1 MIKLDYQIKSEVN
14 HLLNRLLVKNLDG
27 TIYFRSTIKEDDL
40 KDLPVNLISL
50 QVLIN
55 LLIGYEGLDIT
66 TNIEEFTQ
74 QISLIL
80 WDMPILEKG
89 EVEYL
94 YIEQDIKL
102 NELVIKHKRPG
113 VLIDEKVYGEL
124 TLLQMAQINYL
135 LASTFKFKTNFTC
148 CSWAIEFKDNEVS
161 CKFWPKE
168 N

>member
-14 HLLNRLLVKNLDG
+14 HLLNRLLVKNPDG
-27 TIYFRSTIKEDDL
+27 TVYFRTTIKEDDL
-40 KDLPVNLISL
+40 KDLSVNLISL

-55 LLIGYEGLDIT
+55 LLVGYEGLDT
-66 TNIEEFTQ
+66 TTSIDEFVQ
-74 QISLIL
+74 QLSQIL

-94 YIEQDIKL
+94 YVEQDIKA
-102 NELVIKHKRPG
+102 NELTIKHKRPNA
-113 VLIDEKVYGEL
+113 LIDEKAYGEL

-135 LASTFKFKTNFTC
+135 IASTFKFKANFTC
-148 CSWAIEFKDNEVS
+148 CSWVIEFKDNEVT

>member
-1 MIKLDYQIKSEVN
+1 VDYEIKTEVN

-27 TIYFRSTIKEDDL
+27 TVYFRTTIKEDDL

-66 TNIEEFTQ
+66 TSIEEFTQ

-94 YIEQDIKL
+94 YFEQDIKL
-102 NELVIKHKRPG
+102 NELVIKH
-113 VLIDEKVYGEL
+113 
-124 TLLQMAQINYL
+124 
-135 LASTFKFKTNFTC
+135 
-148 CSWAIEFKDNEVS
+148 
-161 CKFWPKE
+161 
-168 N
+168 

>member
-1 MIKLDYQIKSEVN
+1 MIILDYQIKPEVN

-27 TIYFRSTIKEDDL
+27 TVYFRTTIKEDDL

-66 TNIEEFTQ
+66 TSIGEFTQ

-80 WDMPILEKG
+80 WVMSILEKG

-102 NELVIKHKRPG
+102 NELVIK
-113 VLIDEKVYGEL
+113 
-124 TLLQMAQINYL
+124 
-135 LASTFKFKTNFTC
+135 
-148 CSWAIEFKDNEVS
+148 
-161 CKFWPKE
+161 
-168 N
+168 